1 MAHVMVVEDEKDVVT
16 LLKFLLE
23 KDGHSVTEASNGQ
36 EAIVKLGLDGGPNP
50 EASVALP
57 ELILLDVMMPI
68 MDGYSVCA
76 RLHESELTRA
86 IPIIILTAKGEMREL
101 FERVNVAAYVNKP
114 FDIQKLRQVITQVL
128 ARRKK

>member
-1 MAHVMVVEDEKDVVT
+1 MAHIMVVEDEKDVVT

-23 KDGHSVTEASNGQ
+23 KDGHIVTEAYNGQ
-36 EAIVKLGLDGGPNP
+36 EAIIKLGLDTAPSSK
-50 EASVALP
+50 AAAALP

-86 IPIIILTAKGEMREL
+86 IPVIVLTAKGEMREL
-101 FERVNVAAYVNKP
+101 FERANVAAYVNKP

>member
-1 MAHVMVVEDEKDVVT
+1 MAHIMIVEDEKDVVT

-23 KDGHSVTEASNGQ
+23 KDGHSVTEAYNGQ
-36 EAIVKLGLDGGPNP
+36 EALIKLGLIGTP
-50 EASVALP
+50 SSTVAPILP

-76 RLHESELTRA
+76 KLHESEITRA
-86 IPIIILTAKGEMREL
+86 IPVIVLTAKGEMKEL
-101 FERVNVAAYVNKP
+101 FERANVSAYVNKP
-114 FDIQKLRQVITQVL
+114 FDIQKLRQIIAQIL